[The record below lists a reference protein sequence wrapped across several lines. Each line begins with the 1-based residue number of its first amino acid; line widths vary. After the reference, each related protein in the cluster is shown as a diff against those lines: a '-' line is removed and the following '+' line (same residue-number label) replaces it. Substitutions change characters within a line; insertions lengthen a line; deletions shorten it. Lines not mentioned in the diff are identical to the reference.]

1 MVLSGLCAGAE
12 INTFFA
18 PASIWAEAA
27 SLEVNIPVH
36 SKTISISSCCHGKS
50 AGFLSEKYLI
60 EDSSIFISLFS
71 VFISLLIDP

>member
-18 PASIWAEAA
+18 PASIWPEAA
-27 SLEVNIPVH
+27 SLDVNIPVH
-36 SKTISISSCCHGKS
+36 SNTISISSSSHGKS

-60 EDSSIFISLFS
+60 D
-71 VFISLLIDP
+71 D